1 MSWNTFLRKNYL
13 KIKRLGI
20 DLRGLNTVKFMKG
33 ESFPHRFVK
42 FLICHALFK
51 RGHRFKTEQQ
61 IDNAICDVIDLDNL
75 VIYEVETNSNP
86 STMRRKLEDFYHPF
100 IEDII
105 IVSLKSLNF
114 DWRTLSEICEQI
126 EKYYGLIR

>member
-1 MSWNTFLRKNYL
+1 M

-20 DLRGLNTVKFMKG
+20 DLRGLNTVKFVKG

-42 FLICHALFK
+42 FLICHALF
-51 RGHRFKTEQQ
+51 RQGHRFKTEQH
-61 IDNAICDVIDLDNL
+61 INNAICDVIDLDAL

-86 STMRRKLEDFYHPF
+86 STMKRKLEDFYHPF

-114 DWRTLSEICEQI
+114 DWKALSEIRKQI
-126 EKYYGLIR
+126 EKYCGLIK

>member
-1 MSWNTFLRKNYL
+1 MSWNTFLRKNYM

-20 DLRGLNTVKFMKG
+20 DLRGLNTVKFVKG

-51 RGHRFKTEQQ
+51 QGHRFKTEQQ
-61 IDNAICDVIDLDNL
+61 INNAICDVIDLDNF

-86 STMRRKLEDFYHPF
+86 STMKRKLEDFYHPF

-105 IVSLKSLNF
+105 IVSLKNLKIK
-114 DWRTLSEICEQI
+114 WGTLSEIRKQI
-126 EKYYGLIR
+126 EKYCGLIK